1 MISLTLN
8 NQQLKARPD
17 QTILDIIK
25 ANSINIP
32 TLCHLPGK
40 SSRDKPRAVCRI
52 CVVEIKGIN
61 GLVSACSTKAT
72 EGMEILTHS
81 KPVINSRKVLMEFI
95 LAEHQGLKEGE
106 DTRVRQLSD
115 EIGVNSSRFTLPI
128 NVTSSVNKPVSEYF
142 DIDSSRC
149 IHCDRCIVAC
159 ETRKVIARSGFGYN
173 IVNSFGGELG
183 LDASNCSYCGDC
195 MAACPAGGIRRV

>member
-8 NQQLKARPD
+8 HQQLKAKPD

-40 SSRDKPRAVCRI
+40 SSHDKPRAVCRI
-52 CVVEIKGIN
+52 CVVEIKGVN
-61 GLVSACSTKAT
+61 GLMSACSTKAT

-115 EIGVNSSRFTLPI
+115 EIGVKSSRFMLPI
-128 NVTSSVNKPVSEYF
+128 NITSSVNKPVSEYF

-159 ETRKVIARSGFGYN
+159 EMRKVIARSGFGYN
-173 IVNSFGGELG
+173 IVNSFGGEPG

-195 MAACPAGGIRRV
+195 MAACPAGGIRRI